1 MRKVLVRRFIGIPA
15 AQNAEIPFEL
25 PEGAE
30 HVSVTLYNDEM
41 VVLQYVLDEPKGAKP
56 KPKAAPVKKRVKQLA

>member
-1 MRKVLVRRFIGIPA
+1 MKKMLVRRFIGIPA

-30 HVSVTLYNDEM
+30 HVSVTLYNDSL
-41 VVLQYVLDEPKGAKP
+41 VVLQYVLDAPEEVEPYVE
-56 KPKAAPVKKRVKQLA
+56 PVKKKRVKQLA